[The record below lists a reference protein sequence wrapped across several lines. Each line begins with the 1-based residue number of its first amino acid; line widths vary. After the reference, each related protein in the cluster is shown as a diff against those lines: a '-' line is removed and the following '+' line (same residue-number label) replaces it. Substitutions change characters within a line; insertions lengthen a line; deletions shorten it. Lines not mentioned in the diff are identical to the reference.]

1 MDRWTAEAD
10 IHTPIL
16 TEGKNGAEALNKFAG
31 QHYPRDEHYDLHN
44 YVVLDSLLKD
54 HLNLK

>member
-16 TEGKNGAEALNKFAG
+16 TEGKNGTEELDKLAG
-31 QHYPRDEHYDLHN
+31 QQYQRDEHYDLHN

-54 HLNLK
+54 HLNLQ